1 MLRNQKGITLVAL
14 VVTIIVLLIL
24 AGVSITMVAGDNGI
38 ATKAKKA
45 ASQTDIGN
53 AQDALNMAI
62 SEAQADYYE
71 SFAEGNT
78 ASLPTVSEIND
89 ALDGYELELNNG
101 ANLLISTGASTNKTV
116 DGKLYEGTKTNHTS
130 EYKVT
135 ITINY
140 ESGMIASAVVSAN

>member
-71 SFAEGNT
+71 AFAEGNT
-78 ASLPTVSEIND
+78 ATLPTVTDIND
-89 ALDGYELELNNG
+89 ALDGYELVLASG
-101 ANLLISTGASTNKTV
+101 MDLVISTGVTTNKTV
-116 DGKLYEGTKTNHTS
+116 DATLYEGTASNPTS
-130 EYKVT
+130 EYDVT

-140 ESGMIASAVVSAN
+140 ESGMIASAVIAQ